1 MIATPAIATKA
12 LISRRAKID
21 TMAGTKVAPSIAA
34 PGPKINAL
42 RETMSDSPHWYRRL
56 MRPHA
61 NSR

>member
-34 PGPKINAL
+34 PGPKIK
-42 RETMSDSPHWYRRL
+42 RCEKQCQTHPTGIED
-56 MRPHA
+56 
-61 NSR
+61 